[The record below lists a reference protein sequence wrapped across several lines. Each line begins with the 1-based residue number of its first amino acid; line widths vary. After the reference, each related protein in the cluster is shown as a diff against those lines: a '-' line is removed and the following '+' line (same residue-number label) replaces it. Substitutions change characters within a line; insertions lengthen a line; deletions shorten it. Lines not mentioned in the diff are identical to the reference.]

1 MILNVEKPYI
11 WLPVSKNAPE
21 RKLHFYIE
29 GKKSRRSIFILEKQI
44 VNFTDAGMFLRS

>member
-29 GKKSRRSIFILEKQI
+29 GKKIQDRYSSWKNRL
-44 VNFTDAGMFLRS
+44 

>member
-1 MILNVEKPYI
+1 MKRFKIKLKNGGYKMILNVEKPYI

-29 GKKSRRSIFILEKQI
+29 GKK
-44 VNFTDAGMFLRS
+44 NPGD